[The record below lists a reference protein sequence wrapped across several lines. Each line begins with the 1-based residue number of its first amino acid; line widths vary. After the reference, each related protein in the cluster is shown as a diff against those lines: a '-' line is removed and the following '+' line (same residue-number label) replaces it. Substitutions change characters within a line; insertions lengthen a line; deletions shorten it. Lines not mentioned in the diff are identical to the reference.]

1 MNKKSINRVI
11 AREGLIILI
20 LSVVLYLS
28 IFLFF
33 KNVPVT
39 LLKYR
44 LEFAN
49 GEIHTININPEI
61 RNDSNYKRLLE
72 EAYNPPVKLI
82 EKRIKEFT
90 RAENIRARLKSSKC
104 INSNQ
109 IYISKIYS
117 YLLGMTFIL
126 KLAIVY
132 LILLFVRF
140 IIWSLRILN
149 EKKGFSKIF

>member
-1 MNKKSINRVI
+1 MNKKMIKRII
-11 AREGLIILI
+11 AREGLIILS
-20 LSVVLYLS
+20 LSVVLYLF
-28 IFLFF
+28 IFLFL
-33 KNVPVT
+33 KNVPVV

-72 EAYNPPVKLI
+72 ETYNPPAKLI

-90 RAENIRARLKSSKC
+90 RAENIKSRLKSSKC

-117 YLLGMTFIL
+117 YLIGITFIL

-140 IIWSLRILN
+140 IIWSFKILN
-149 EKKGFSKIF
+149 EKKDFSKIF